1 MVSGRCKTLVKDEL
15 QKLGFLSFTVSLGE
29 AEVDDEIT
37 ACRYNQIREALA
49 KSGFGLLEDKKSIL
63 VERIKNTVI
72 TIVHYSEEPLMHN
85 LSAYLTGRLDYDYT
99 YMSNLFS
106 EKLGITIE
114 KFYIKHKIERA
125 KELLVYNEH
134 SLTEI
139 AFILHY
145 RSVAHLSNQFKKIV
159 GLTPSRFKKQ
169 QKNQLILLE
178 DI

>member
-1 MVSGRCKTLVKDEL
+1 MLVNDEL

-29 AEVDDEIT
+29 AEINEEIS
-37 ACRYNQIREALA
+37 ALQYNQLRQALV

-63 VERIKNTVI
+63 VEKIKNAII
-72 TIVHYSEEPLMHN
+72 TLVHYSEELLVYN
-85 LSAYLTGRLDYDYT
+85 LSAYLIARLDYDYT

-106 EKLGITIE
+106 EKMGITIE

-125 KELLVYNEH
+125 KELLIYDEH

-139 AFILHY
+139 AFILQY
-145 RSVAHLSNQFKKIV
+145 RSVAHLSGQFKKIV
-159 GLTPSRFKKQ
+159 GLTPSCFKKQ
-169 QKNQLILLE
+169 QDKKRTFLE